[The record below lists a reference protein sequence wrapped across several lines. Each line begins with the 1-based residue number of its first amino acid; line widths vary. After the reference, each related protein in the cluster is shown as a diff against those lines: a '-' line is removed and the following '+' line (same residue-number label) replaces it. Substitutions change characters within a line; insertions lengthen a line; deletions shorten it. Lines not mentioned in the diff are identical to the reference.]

1 MEDAGPQVAI
11 EDGSVQ
17 SANSGDD
24 PAQDA
29 SSNKSDTSS
38 DSTSDSDEE
47 DTAASL
53 QNPEQVQFDEPD
65 EEAKLL
71 CEQLSEDLDQLK
83 LDYEELERLSDE
95 RVQKHPVYLQ
105 LKQECDQAKAENDE
119 LKERIRQLEARV

>member
-1 MEDAGPQVAI
+1 MAERIAEGIKTAKKHKKYYAEQTAKLLPNPELID
-11 EDGSVQ
+11 
-17 SANSGDD
+17 
-24 PAQDA
+24 
-29 SSNKSDTSS
+29 SS
-38 DSTSDSDEE
+38 SDSDEE